1 LSNSSTQAFELT
13 VTGDV
18 QGVGYRRTVVRAAR
32 KLHVLGY
39 VKNQPDGTVKIFV
52 EGQREGIEEFVREI
66 TISEPPIRV
75 ENIERKERK
84 PTRRYSSFGIRAGSL
99 VEELQ
104 EGLGAG
110 EEQLSLFRKEF
121 KDYRAEFKDY
131 RAEFKDYRAEFK
143 GFASRTDDNFSKLN
157 ENFNDYRQEFRS
169 FASKTDESF
178 RSMDSKYGEISA
190 KLTQILEELRTES
203 LESRKELKRSVDN
216 LSRLIDRYIE
226 GQERSSSDQ
235 DK

>member
-131 RAEFKDYRAEFK
+131 RAEFK